1 MTAAVESGT
10 GRAALWR
17 LLSLGFVP
25 PSRESRAE
33 VEALAEG
40 VLALE
45 PSPEL
50 EELVE
55 ALRSVRLPD
64 LEAEYQ
70 SLFGGKVAVAPYE
83 GSYELDPLRQGR
95 QMADVAGFYRAFGA
109 EAQGPAAERPDHVG
123 CELEFL
129 AFLELELLVA
139 AERSDAAA
147 AELVDE
153 ILDTF
158 LGDHAGRWLP
168 TFFAEVRAT
177 AAESS
182 AFAALAVVGER
193 VLEEELARRA
203 LEPSPLPRRHAA
215 LSVEQDAFTCGTG
228 VMREA
233 RAR

>member
-1 MTAAVESGT
+1 VTAAVESGT

-25 PSRESRAE
+25 PSRESLAE
-33 VEALAEG
+33 VEALADG

-45 PSPEL
+45 GSPEL
-50 EELVE
+50 EEVLE
-55 ALRSVRLPD
+55 TLRSAQLQD

-109 EAQGPAAERPDHVG
+109 EAQGPAAERPDHLG

-129 AFLELELLVA
+129 AFLELERLLA
-139 AERSDAAA
+139 AERGDEDA

-153 ILDTF
+153 IVDTF
-158 LGDHAGRWLP
+158 LRDHAGRWLP
-168 TFFAEVRAT
+168 TFFAGVRAT
-177 AAESS
+177 AAAGS

-193 VLEEELARRA
+193 VVAEELARRA
-203 LEPSPLPRRHAA
+203 LEPSPLPRRHGT
-215 LSVEQDAFTCGTG
+215 LSVEQDTFGCGQS
-228 VMREA
+228 A
-233 RAR
+233 